1 MRLIDADKIHYWKID
16 EVGGEYEPYL
26 GAKKEWID
34 GIPTVKAIPI
44 PEGATNG
51 DVIKT
56 LFPNMETEYI
66 DQKLIY
72 PSGLY
77 KSELKVKPYNV
88 DEDNLVFVLRSLAD
102 WWNAP
107 YESEGE

>member
-1 MRLIDADKIHYWKID
+1 MRLIDADKIHYWEID

-44 PEGATNG
+44 PEGTTNG
-51 DVIKT
+51 DMFMRTYPTSIVAPNKERGLDVT
-56 LFPNMETEYI
+56 LFLNEAVIFETWFPI
-66 DQKLIY
+66 T
-72 PSGLY
+72 
-77 KSELKVKPYNV
+77 
-88 DEDNLVFVLRSLAD
+88 

-107 YESEGE
+107 YESECE